1 MKNFK
6 HLVHDKDQCSWCF
19 DEIVNEVYVLAINKT
34 YCRTQCMV
42 SDMQWARSFVK
53 EEEDEVALH
62 NDLALINNNQM
73 CI

>member
-1 MKNFK
+1 MKNLRK
-6 HLVHDKDQCSWCF
+6 VIYEEKPCSWCF
-19 DEIVNEVYVLAINKT
+19 AEIVNEVYVLAINKT
-34 YCRTQCMV
+34 YCRPKCMV
-42 SDMQWARSFVK
+42 SDMEWARSFVK